1 MMSTLILIAM
11 VLVLVHF
18 VYDKIILPTIG
29 LHLRYRLFELR
40 DQLRKIIIEEGRT
53 ERDKAFIYLQD
64 GISVLLNRLPE
75 ITLSLNRQISKE
87 LQTNEELKRQI
98 EERINLINQSGN
110 TRLLELYK
118 ETNRVIEKAFL
129 ANMGIWFI
137 YLFPIALIIVSMK
150 KISQISTELIAM
162 PASVTMSLMPVKTH
176 QLV

>member
-1 MMSTLILIAM
+1 MSTLILIAM

-18 VYDKIILPTIG
+18 VYEKIILPSIR

-75 ITLSLNRQISKE
+75 ITLSLNWQISKE

-110 TRLLELYK
+110 TRLLELHK
-118 ETNRVIEKAFL
+118 ETNQVIEKTFL
-129 ANMGIWFI
+129 ANMGIWFV
-137 YLFPIALIIVSMK
+137 YLVPIALFVFSVIKLSE
-150 KISQISTELIAM
+150 ISKELVAM
-162 PASVTMSLMPVKTH
+162 PASVTMSLMPTKTYS
-176 QLV
+176 